1 MGRRRPLRRRH
12 LEVFPRFPRGRPRR
26 GAGGGGGAGG
36 GAGRG
41 ERGGAGRRGA
51 AGRGGARRRAP
62 GARRRVAKRAAGRP
76 RAAGSRWGAPG
87 RAAAR
92 GRRGGRGTG
101 RRKRGGT
108 GRGER
113 CGTGAPGAR
122 PRAAGSRRGA
132 RPPAPRPG
140 ARGAAAR
147 AAPGPGAGARRRARG
162 AGGRARE
169 PRGRREARGPAP
181 PARGGARGPAP
192 PARGGARGSA
202 GARTRSTACTRS
214 RRPGSMAMTRVLS
227 TSNSS
232 DASRARLRTS
242 RVFSLL
248 VTTGSARI
256 GPSRCLSGRTFDLR
270 NRRDA
275 ATPSVLTKKSK
286 HRSRRPRLRNGASL
300 KTDRQRASLALRRLY
315 RLRSRTW
322 NSFFRDSTPHSDA
335 PKPSSKNVFASM
347 RTWHMPIRAW
357 GKRVKRRTRRRRA
370 PARLRNSSDS

>member
-1 MGRRRPLRRRH
+1 MRLRRSPRCFPTFTSARRMTSGEAVFGAAAALASPPPGSLPASLPAVPARASEAWGGRRRR
-12 LEVFPRFPRGRPRR
+12 RGRR
-26 GAGGGGGAGG
+26 G

-41 ERGGAGRRGA
+41 ERGGAGRRE
-51 AGRGGARRRAP
+51 RG
-62 GARRRVAKRAAGRP
+62 
-76 RAAGSRWGAPG
+76 
-87 RAAAR
+87 
-92 GRRGGRGTG
+92 GTG
-101 RRKRGGT
+101 RRKRCGT

-113 CGTGAPGAR
+113 CGTGRRERGGAGRRERGAGSRRGAR
-122 PRAAGSRRGA
+122 PRAAGSRWG
-132 RPPAPRPG
+132 
-140 ARGAAAR
+140 
-147 AAPGPGAGARRRARG
+147 
-162 AGGRARE
+162 
-169 PRGRREARGPAP
+169 
-181 PARGGARGPAP
+181 
-192 PARGGARGSA
+192 RGSA

-335 PKPSSKNVFASM
+335 PKPSSKNVLASM

>member
-12 LEVFPRFPRGRPRR
+12 LEVFPRAFPRFPRGRPRR
-26 GAGGGGGAGG
+26 GAGGGGSAGGAAAPGAGSAAAP
-36 GAGRG
+36 GAGSAA
-41 ERGGAGRRGA
+41 EPGAGSGAGSAAEPGAGSAAEPGAGSAAEPGAGSAAEPGAGSAA
-51 AGRGGARRRAP
+51 AGRGG
-62 GARRRVAKRAAGRP
+62 
-76 RAAGSRWGAPG
+76 
-87 RAAAR
+87 
-92 GRRGGRGTG
+92 
-101 RRKRGGT
+101 
-108 GRGER
+108 
-113 CGTGAPGAR
+113 
-122 PRAAGSRRGA
+122 
-132 RPPAPRPG
+132 
-140 ARGAAAR
+140 
-147 AAPGPGAGARRRARG
+147 
-162 AGGRARE
+162 
-169 PRGRREARGPAP
+169 ARGPAP

-242 RVFSLL
+242 RVFSLF

-335 PKPSSKNVFASM
+335 PKPRYKNVFASM